1 MKLRLIALWFFPM
14 LFICT
19 SLCAQ
24 KHLVFNH
31 LRMENG
37 LSQNSVIAIEQDK
50 NQFIWMGTK
59 HGLNRY
65 DGYRFKIYNNSSDN
79 VNSISNN
86 VINTLLTD
94 SKGRLWVG
102 TEKGLNIYN
111 EKTDHF
117 YRINTRSSA
126 NSFSCDSVECLYEDP
141 QKNIWVGTDNGLN
154 LVVDVEKQIFKKFLF
169 DKPNYKSRL
178 NCVFSIFKDEKQ
190 NLWVGTYNGL
200 VRIYLVKGK
209 YHFEIFRH
217 NPSNKNSISSNAV
230 KSIVIDKQ
238 KRLWLGTYNGLNL
251 FDYEHKTFKRY
262 QTNATDPNSIV
273 NNDIR
278 KLTCDKAGNI
288 WIGTQEGL
296 SIFDPNTRKFSN
308 YRYDP
313 EQTDGLS
320 QNSIHSIFQDLNG
333 SVYVGTFY
341 KGVNIVY
348 PSATPFNVFR
358 NSKKQQGLSSNI
370 VSAMAE
376 DQNHN
381 LWIGTEGGGL
391 NYVNRSN
398 HTFTYYK
405 SEPNNNGLN
414 SNLIKTLC
422 LDKTGQLLVGTHR
435 GGLYVFNPSGRN
447 FKKIINVKDVK
458 NSPGGSEVIAIT
470 VDSDGTVWVGSNDG
484 LSTLKK
490 TNGHYASIT
499 VKSPLEQNL
508 RNKYI
513 QVIFEDKAKNLWIGT
528 MDGLYAYHPAN
539 KRITGYYESKS
550 KAGSLKSD
558 HINCIVQI
566 QNGNICVGTSFGG
579 LSIFDNKSRKFKNY
593 SEKDGLPN
601 GNVLGIIEDEE
612 NNLWISTDKGLS
624 KLVTK
629 TGKFINYTKSDG
641 LAGNDFNIRSFLKD
655 SSGQLFFGGYDGLT
669 AFYPKQ
675 IDINKNNVPITFTG
689 LKLFDKPVAV
699 NAPDGL
705 LNEDI
710 KSIKQITFKH
720 DQNNFSLDFALLN
733 YIKPEKNSYR
743 YILKGHSKDWVKT
756 DVPSVTYTDLPAG
769 NYTFMV
775 TGNNNDGN
783 PGNKPAS
790 LKITV
795 LPPFWATW
803 WAYLI
808 YLAFFSALLFLI
820 VRYLFVRAL
829 LKRTEDIQKMK
840 LNFFTY
846 VAHEIRTPLTL
857 ILGPLENLSKQ
868 YQTDTEL
875 NRQIIPIKN
884 NANRLMRLITELMD
898 FRKAETGHLT
908 LHVTEDNIVDFIN
921 EIFISF
927 SHLAQTNGVQYEF
940 VREQEN
946 INLFFD
952 KRQLE
957 KVLFNLL
964 SNAFKFCEKGGKI
977 SVSLLEMDNEVA
989 ISISDNGLG
998 IPAESLKNLFSDYFQ
1013 VDEQHSNQIGSGI
1026 GLALSKAIVEEHKGH
1041 IAVEST
1047 PAENGERG
1055 FTNFT
1060 VRLKK
1065 GKSHFKTAIF
1075 DGAKDY
1081 PTHPDIYTQ
1090 QPEKELTISKSEK
1103 ETDISTETILV
1114 VEDNSEIRL
1123 LITSLVGKHYQVAES
1138 ENGLMGW
1145 ETAVE
1150 TLPDLIIC
1158 DIMMPIM
1165 DGIELCR
1172 RLKEDE
1178 RTSHIPVIIL
1188 TARSSH
1194 IHQVSGLETG
1204 ADAYI
1209 TKPFSPELL
1218 LLNVRNLLMSRQVMR
1233 QKFLKHIHLQPKEL
1247 TINAIDEAFI
1257 LKLLKYIDEHITD
1270 EDFGV
1275 SELASMVGMSRP
1287 VLYKKIRNLTNLS
1300 VNDFVK
1306 SIRLKKAMELFK
1318 QNRFTIYE
1326 VAYQVGFNDPKY
1338 FSREFKK
1345 QFGKSPRAFMN
1356 GSEEENV

>member
-1 MKLRLIALWFFPM
+1 MMKLRLSAIWFFLM
-14 LFICT
+14 LLICT
-19 SLCAQ
+19 SLYAQ
-24 KHLVFNH
+24 KPIVFNH
-31 LRMENG
+31 LTLENG
-37 LSQNSVIAIEQDK
+37 VSQNSVMAITQDK
-50 NQFIWMGTK
+50 NQLIWMGTR

-65 DGYRFKIYNNSSDN
+65 DGYRFKIYTNSSDN
-79 VNSISNN
+79 HNSISDN
-86 VINTLLTD
+86 VITTLLSD

-102 TEKGLNIYN
+102 TENGLNIYN
-111 EKTDHF
+111 EKTDRF
-117 YRINTRSSA
+117 LRINKKSSA
-126 NSFSCDSVECLYEDP
+126 KSFSCDSVECVYEDP
-141 QKNIWVGTDNGLN
+141 QKNVWIGTYNGLN
-154 LVVDVEKQIFKKFLF
+154 LVIDAEKQIFKKFLF
-169 DKPNYKSRL
+169 DKPNYKSGL
-178 NCVFSIFKDEKQ
+178 NYVFSVFKDDQQ
-190 NLWVGTYNGL
+190 NLWAGTFNGL
-200 VRIYLVKGK
+200 VRIYQVKGK

-217 NPSNKNSISSNAV
+217 KTNDASSISSNAV

-251 FDYEHKTFKRY
+251 FDYKHKTFTRY
-262 QTNATDPNSIV
+262 QTSATDPNALV

-296 SIFDPNTRKFSN
+296 SILDPNTRKFSN

-313 EQTDGLS
+313 EQNNGLS
-320 QNSIHSIFQDLNG
+320 QNSIHSIFQDLSG
-333 SVYVGTFY
+333 SMYVGTFY
-341 KGVNIVY
+341 KGVNVIY
-348 PSATPFNVFR
+348 PSATPFTVYR

-376 DQNHN
+376 DQLHN

-391 NYVNRSN
+391 NYINRSN
-398 HTFTYYK
+398 HSFTYYK
-405 SEPNNNGLN
+405 SEPNNSNGLN

-422 LDKTGQLLVGTHR
+422 LNKNGQLLVGTHR
-435 GGLYVFNPSGRN
+435 GGLYLFNPSAHY
-447 FKKIINVKDVK
+447 FKKITNVRDVK
-458 NSPGGSEVIAIT
+458 NTPGGAEVIAIT
-470 VDSDGTVWVGSNDG
+470 EDSNGTVWVGSRDG
-484 LSTLKK
+484 LSTLTR
-490 TNGHYASIT
+490 TNGVYAGTT
-499 VKSPLEQNL
+499 VKSILEQSL

-528 MDGLYAYHPAN
+528 KAGLYAYNPLS
-539 KRITGYYESKS
+539 KRITPYYYKN
-550 KAGSLKSD
+550 KGNGLKSD
-558 HINCIVQI
+558 YINCIVQI
-566 QNGNICVGTSFGG
+566 QNGNICIGTAFGG
-579 LSIFDNKSRKFKNY
+579 LSIFDNKTRTFKNY

-601 GNVLGIIEDEE
+601 SNVFGVIEDEE
-612 NNLWISTDKGLS
+612 KNLWISTDKGLS
-624 KLVTK
+624 KLVTT

-655 SSGQLFFGGYDGLT
+655 SRGELFFGGYDGLT

-675 IDINKNNVPITFTG
+675 IDINKNRSPITFTG
-689 LKLFDKPVAV
+689 LKLFNQPVEV
-699 NAPDGL
+699 NGTDGIL
-705 LNEDI
+705 KEDI
-710 KSIKQITFKH
+710 KNTPHITFKH
-720 DQNNFSLDFALLN
+720 DQNNFSIDFALLN
-733 YIKPEKNSYR
+733 YIKPEKNSYS

-756 DVPSVTYTDLPAG
+756 DIPSVSYADLPSG

-783 PGNKPAS
+783 PSGKAAS
-790 LKITV
+790 INVTV

-808 YLAFFSALLFLI
+808 YLAFFSGLLFLI

-857 ILGPLENLSKQ
+857 ILGPLENLSNQ
-868 YQTDTEL
+868 HQTDTEL
-875 NRQIIPIKN
+875 NRQLIPIKN

-908 LHVTEDNIVDFIN
+908 LHVTEDNIIEFIN

-927 SHLAQTNGVQYEF
+927 SHLAQSSHIQYEF
-940 VREQEN
+940 VHAEEN
-946 INLFFD
+946 IDLFFD

-957 KVLFNLL
+957 KVIFNLL
-964 SNAFKFCEKGGKI
+964 SNAFKFCDEGGKI
-977 SVSLLEMDNEVA
+977 SVSVLEMDDEVS
-989 ISISDNGLG
+989 ISISDNGVG
-998 IPAESLKNLFSDYFQ
+998 IPADSLKGLFSDYFQ
-1013 VDEQHSNQIGSGI
+1013 VDEQQSQIGSGI
-1026 GLALSKAIVEEHKGH
+1026 GLALSKAIVEEHQGH

-1047 PAENGERG
+1047 PAENGSRG
-1055 FTNFT
+1055 FTKFT

-1065 GKSHFKTAIF
+1065 GKSHFKTALF
-1075 DGAKDY
+1075 DGIKEY
-1081 PTHPDIYTQ
+1081 PAHPDLYTQ
-1090 QPEKELTISKSEK
+1090 HDEKTITVINTEK
-1103 ETDISTETILV
+1103 DIDSSAETILV
-1114 VEDNSEIRL
+1114 VEDNSEIRQ
-1123 LITSLVGKHYQVAES
+1123 LISSLVIGQYQVTES

-1172 RLKEDE
+1172 RLKQDE

-1247 TINAIDEAFI
+1247 TINAIDEAFM
-1257 LKLLKYIDEHITD
+1257 LKLLKYIDEHIAD

-1275 SELASMVGMSRP
+1275 SELATMIGMSKP
-1287 VLYKKIRNLTNLS
+1287 VLYKKIRQLTNLS

-1318 QNRFTIYE
+1318 LNRFTIYE
-1326 VAYQVGFNDPKY
+1326 VSYQVGFNDPKY

-1356 GSEEENV
+1356 GEDEG

>member
-1 MKLRLIALWFFPM
+1 
-14 LFICT
+14 
-19 SLCAQ
+19 
-24 KHLVFNH
+24 
-31 LRMENG
+31 MENG
-37 LSQNSVIAIEQDK
+37 LSQNSVMAIAQDK
-50 NQFIWMGTK
+50 NQFIWMGTR

-65 DGYRFKIYNNSSDN
+65 DGYRFKVYTNSSDN
-79 VNSISNN
+79 PNSISEN
-86 VINTLLTD
+86 VVNTLLSD

-102 TEKGLNIYN
+102 TENGLNIYN

-117 YRINTRSSA
+117 YRINKRSSA

-154 LVVDVEKQIFKKFLF
+154 LLINAEKQIFKKFLF
-169 DKPNYKSRL
+169 EKPNYKSRL
-178 NCVFSIFKDEKQ
+178 NCIFSIFKDDKQ

-200 VRIYLVKGK
+200 VRIYQVKGK
-209 YHFEIFRH
+209 YYFEIFRH
-217 NPSNKNSISSNAV
+217 SPNNKNSISSNAV

-262 QTNATDPNSIV
+262 QTSATDQNSIV

-296 SIFDPNTRKFSN
+296 SILDPNTRKFSN

-313 EQTDGLS
+313 EQTSGLS

-333 SVYVGTFY
+333 SVYLGTYY
-341 KGVNIVY
+341 KGANVVY
-348 PSATPFNVFR
+348 PSATPFTVFR

-376 DQNHN
+376 DRYHN
-381 LWIGTEGGGL
+381 LWVGTEGGGL

-398 HTFTYYK
+398 NTFTYYK
-405 SEPNNNGLN
+405 SEPNNNNGLN

-435 GGLYVFNPSGRN
+435 GGLYLFNPLGHN
-447 FKKIINVKDVK
+447 FKKIVNVKDTK
-458 NSPGGSEVIAIT
+458 NTPGGDEVIAIT
-470 VDSDGTVWVGSNDG
+470 EGSDGTVWVGSRDG

-490 TNGHYASIT
+490 INDKYADAT
-499 VKSPLEQNL
+499 VKSPLEKYL

-528 MDGLYAYHPAN
+528 MAGLYAYNPSI
-539 KRITGYYESKS
+539 KRITAYYHKKNSTS
-550 KAGSLKSD
+550 SLNSG

-566 QNGNICVGTSFGG
+566 RNGNICVGTSFGG
-579 LSIFDNKSRKFKNY
+579 LSIFDNKSGKFKNY

-612 NNLWISTDKGLS
+612 SNLWISTDKGLS
-624 KLVTK
+624 KLVSK

-655 SSGQLFFGGYDGLT
+655 GRGELFFGGYDGLT
-669 AFYPKQ
+669 AFYPSQ
-675 IDINKNNVPITFTG
+675 IDINRNIAPITFTE
-689 LKLFDKPVAV
+689 LKLFDQTVAV

-705 LNEDI
+705 LKEDI
-710 KSIKQITFKH
+710 KSTKQITFKH
-720 DQNNFSLDFALLN
+720 SNNNFSIGFALLN
-733 YIKPEKNSYR
+733 YIKPEKNTYR

-756 DVPSVTYTDLPAG
+756 DVPSVTYSDLPAG

-783 PGNKPAS
+783 PGGKAAT

-808 YLAFFSALLFLI
+808 YMAFFSGLLFLI
-820 VRYLFVRAL
+820 IRYLFVRAL

-868 YQTDTEL
+868 YQTDNEL

-908 LHVTEDNIVDFIN
+908 LHVTEDNIVDFTN

-927 SHLAQTNGVQYEF
+927 SHLAQTNGIQYEF
-940 VREQEN
+940 VHEQEN
-946 INLFFD
+946 ISLFFD

-964 SNAFKFCEKGGKI
+964 SNAFKFCDKGGKI

-998 IPAESLKNLFSDYFQ
+998 IPAESLKKLFSDYFQ
-1013 VDEQHSNQIGSGI
+1013 VDEQQSHIGSGI
-1026 GLALSKAIVEEHKGH
+1026 GLALSKAIVEQHKGH

-1065 GKSHFKTAIF
+1065 GKSHFKTALF
-1075 DGAKDY
+1075 DGVKDY
-1081 PTHPDIYTQ
+1081 PNHPDIYTQ
-1090 QPEKELTISKSEK
+1090 QAEQGITILKPEKETA
-1103 ETDISTETILV
+1103 ISTETILV
-1114 VEDNSEIRL
+1114 VEDNSEIRS
-1123 LITSLVGKHYQVAES
+1123 LITSLVGNNYQIAES

-1172 RLKEDE
+1172 RLKQDE

-1218 LLNVRNLLMSRQVMR
+1218 LLNVRNLLISRQVMR

-1247 TINAIDEAFI
+1247 TINAIDEAFM
-1257 LKLLKYIDEHITD
+1257 LKLLKYIDEHIAD

-1287 VLYKKIRNLTNLS
+1287 ILYKKIRKLTNLS

-1345 QFGKSPRAFMN
+1345 QFGKSPREVMN
-1356 GSEEENV
+1356 GGLES

>member
-1 MKLRLIALWFFPM
+1 MMKLRFSAIGFFP
-14 LFICT
+14 LLLTCT
-19 SLCAQ
+19 SLYAQ
-24 KHLVFNH
+24 KPVVFNH
-31 LRMENG
+31 LTMENG
-37 LSQNSVIAIEQDK
+37 LSQNSVMAITQDK
-50 NQFIWMGTK
+50 NQFIWMGTR

-65 DGYRFKIYNNSSDN
+65 DGYRFKIYNSSPDN
-79 VNSISNN
+79 QNSISDH
-86 VINTLLTD
+86 VITTLLSD

-102 TEKGLNIYN
+102 TENGLNLYN

-117 YRINTRSSA
+117 IRINKKSSA
-126 NSFSCDSVECLYEDP
+126 HSFSCDSVECVYEDP
-141 QKNIWVGTDNGLN
+141 QKNVWIGTYNGLN
-154 LVVDVEKQIFKKFLF
+154 LVINAEKQVFRKFLF
-169 DKPNYKSRL
+169 DKPERKTGTNLILS
-178 NCVFSIFKDEKQ
+178 VFKDDQQ
-190 NLWVGTYNGL
+190 NLWAGTFNGL
-200 VRIYLVKGK
+200 VRIYQVKGK
-209 YHFEIFRH
+209 YRFEIFRH
-217 NPSNKNSISSNAV
+217 KANDPESISSNAI

-251 FDYEHKTFKRY
+251 FDYKHKTFTRY
-262 QTNATDPNSIV
+262 QTSATDPNSIV

-296 SIFDPNTRKFSN
+296 SILDPNTRKFSN

-313 EQTDGLS
+313 EQNSGLS

-333 SVYVGTFY
+333 LMYVGTFY
-341 KGVNIVY
+341 KGVNVVY
-348 PSATPFNVFR
+348 PSSNPFTVYR

-376 DQNHN
+376 DQYHN

-405 SEPNNNGLN
+405 SEPNNSNGLN

-435 GGLYVFNPSGRN
+435 GGLYVFNPSAHN
-447 FKKIINVKDVK
+447 FRKIINVKDAK
-458 NSPGGSEVIAIT
+458 NTPGGAEIIAIT
-470 VDSDGTVWVGSNDG
+470 EDSNGTVWVGSRDG

-490 TNGHYASIT
+490 TDGLYAGTT
-499 VKSPLEQNL
+499 VKSIVEKSL

-513 QVIFEDKAKNLWIGT
+513 EVIFEDRAKNLWIGT
-528 MDGLYAYHPAN
+528 RAGLYAYNPAS
-539 KRITGYYESKS
+539 KRITAYSQN
-550 KAGSLKSD
+550 KAKGLKSD
-558 HINCIVQI
+558 YINCIIQL
-566 QNGNICVGTSFGG
+566 QNGNICIGTALGG
-579 LSIFDNKSRKFKNY
+579 LSIFDNKSRKFRNY
-593 SEKDGLPN
+593 NEKDGLPN
-601 GNVLGIIEDEE
+601 SNVFGLIEDDE

-624 KLVTK
+624 KLVTG

-641 LAGNDFNIRSFLKD
+641 LAGNDFNLRSFLKD
-655 SSGQLFFGGYDGLT
+655 SHGQLFFGGYDGLT
-669 AFYPKQ
+669 AFYPGQ
-675 IDINKNNVPITFTG
+675 ININKNIAPITFTG
-689 LKLFDKPVAV
+689 LKLFNQPVVV
-699 NAPDGL
+699 NGTDGL
-705 LNEDI
+705 LKEDI
-710 KSIKQITFKH
+710 KNARQITFNH
-720 DQNNFSLDFALLN
+720 DQNNFTLDFALLN
-733 YIKPEKNSYR
+733 YIKPDKNSYS
-743 YILKGHSKDWVKT
+743 YILKGHSKNWTKT
-756 DVPSVTYTDLPAG
+756 NIPSVSYADLPSG
-769 NYTFMV
+769 NYTFTV

-783 PGNKPAS
+783 PGGRAAS
-790 LKITV
+790 IKITIR
-795 LPPFWATW
+795 PPFWATW

-808 YLAFFSALLFLI
+808 YLAFFSGLLFLI

-857 ILGPLENLSKQ
+857 ILGPLENLSNE
-868 YQTDTEL
+868 YQTDAEL
-875 NRQIIPIKN
+875 NRQLVPIKN

-908 LHVTEDNIVDFIN
+908 LHVTEDNIIGFIN

-927 SHLAQTNGVQYEF
+927 SHLAQTNGIQYEF
-940 VREQEN
+940 IHDKEN
-946 INLFFD
+946 ISLFFD

-964 SNAFKFCEKGGKI
+964 SNAFKFCGKGGKI
-977 SVSLLEMDNEVA
+977 SVSVTESDEEVT
-989 ISISDNGLG
+989 ISISDNGVG
-998 IPAESLKNLFSDYFQ
+998 IPAESLKGLFSDYFQ
-1013 VDEQHSNQIGSGI
+1013 VDEQQSQIGSGI
-1026 GLALSKAIVEEHKGH
+1026 GLALSKAIVEEHQGN

-1047 PAENGERG
+1047 PAENGSRG
-1055 FTNFT
+1055 FTRFT
-1060 VRLKK
+1060 VKLKK
-1065 GKSHFKTAIF
+1065 GRSHFKTALF
-1075 DGAKDY
+1075 DGIKDY
-1081 PTHPDIYTQ
+1081 PAHPDLYTQ
-1090 QPEKELTISKSEK
+1090 QAEEIITVINPEKEI
-1103 ETDISTETILV
+1103 DPAAETILV
-1114 VEDNSEIRL
+1114 VEDNSEIRS
-1123 LITSLVGKHYQVAES
+1123 LITALVGKNYQVAES
-1138 ENGLMGW
+1138 ENGLLGW
-1145 ETAVE
+1145 EMAVE

-1158 DIMMPIM
+1158 DIMMPVM

-1172 RLKEDE
+1172 RLKQDE

-1233 QKFLKHIHLQPKEL
+1233 QKFLKHIHLAPKDL
-1247 TINAIDEAFI
+1247 TINAIDEAFMQ
-1257 LKLLKYIDEHITD
+1257 KLLGYIDQHIAD

-1275 SELASMVGMSRP
+1275 SELASMIGMSKP
-1287 VLYKKIRNLTNLS
+1287 VLYKKIRQLTNLS

-1306 SIRLKKAMELFK
+1306 SIRLKKAMELVK
-1318 QNRFTIYE
+1318 LNRFTIYE

-1356 GSEEENV
+1356 GEDG

>member
-1 MKLRLIALWFFPM
+1 MKPRFSAIGFCLM
-14 LFICT
+14 LLICT
-19 SLCAQ
+19 SLYAQ
-24 KHLVFNH
+24 KPIVFNH
-31 LRMENG
+31 LTMENG
-37 LSQNSVIAIEQDK
+37 LSQNSVMAIAQDK
-50 NQFIWMGTK
+50 NQLIWMGTR

-65 DGYRFKIYNNSSDN
+65 DGYRFKIYNSSSDN
-79 VNSISNN
+79 QNSISDN
-86 VINTLLTD
+86 VITTLLSD

-102 TEKGLNIYN
+102 TENGLNLYN
-111 EKTDHF
+111 EKSDRF
-117 YRINTRSSA
+117 IRINKKSSSK
-126 NSFSCDSVECLYEDP
+126 SFSCDSVECVYEDP
-141 QKNIWVGTDNGLN
+141 QKNIWIGTYNGLN
-154 LVVDVEKQIFKKFLF
+154 LVLNAEKQVFKKFLF
-169 DKPNYKSRL
+169 DKPERKTGVNYILS
-178 NCVFSIFKDEKQ
+178 VIKDDQQ
-190 NLWVGTYNGL
+190 NIWAGTVNGL

-217 NPSNKNSISSNAV
+217 KAGDSNSISSNAV

-251 FDYEHKTFKRY
+251 FDYQHKTFTRY
-262 QTNATDPNSIV
+262 QTSATDANSIV

-278 KLTCDKAGNI
+278 KLTCDKRGNI

-296 SIFDPNTRKFSN
+296 SILDPNTRKFSN

-313 EQTDGLS
+313 EQSSGLS

-333 SVYVGTFY
+333 SMYVGTFY
-341 KGVNIVY
+341 KGVNVVY
-348 PSATPFNVFR
+348 PSATPFTVYR

-376 DQNHN
+376 DQYHN

-391 NYVNRSN
+391 NYVNRSKN
-398 HTFTYYK
+398 TFTYYR
-405 SEPNNNGLN
+405 SEPNNSNGLN

-435 GGLYVFNPSGRN
+435 GGLYVFNPSAQN
-447 FKKIINVKDVK
+447 FRKIINVKDLK
-458 NSPGGSEVIAIT
+458 NSPGGAEVIAIT
-470 VDSDGTVWVGSNDG
+470 EDSNGMVWVGSRDG
-484 LSTLKK
+484 LSTLSK
-490 TNGHYASIT
+490 TNGMYAGTTIKSILE
-499 VKSPLEQNL
+499 KSI

-513 QVIFEDKAKNLWIGT
+513 QVIFEDQAKNLWIGT
-528 MDGLYAYHPAN
+528 RAGLYVYNPSS
-539 KRITGYYESKS
+539 KRITAYYQN
-550 KAGSLKSD
+550 KANAKGLKSEY
-558 HINCIVQI
+558 INCIMQLK
-566 QNGNICVGTSFGG
+566 NGNIGIGTALGG

-593 SEKDGLPN
+593 NEKDGLPN
-601 GNVLGIIEDEE
+601 SNVFGIIEDEE
-612 NNLWISTDKGLS
+612 KNLWISTDKGLS
-624 KLVTK
+624 KLVTS

-641 LAGNDFNIRSFLKD
+641 LAGNNFNISSFLKD
-655 SSGQLFFGGYDGLT
+655 SHGEFFFGGYDGLT

-675 IDINKNNVPITFTG
+675 IDINKNVAPITFTG
-689 LKLFDKPVAV
+689 LKLFNQPVEV
-699 NAPDGL
+699 NSSNGILKEAIQNTP
-705 LNEDI
+705 
-710 KSIKQITFKH
+710 QITFKH
-720 DQNNFSLDFALLN
+720 DENNFSIDFALLN
-733 YIKPEKNSYR
+733 YIKPEKNSYS
-743 YILKGHSKDWVKT
+743 YILKGHSKAWAKT
-756 DVPSVTYTDLPAG
+756 DVPSVSYADLPSG
-769 NYTFMV
+769 NYTFVV
-775 TGNNNDGN
+775 TGNNNDGT
-783 PGNKPAS
+783 PSGKAAS

-808 YLAFFSALLFLI
+808 YLAFFSGLLFLI

-829 LKRTEDIQKMK
+829 LKRTEDMQKMK

-857 ILGPLENLSKQ
+857 ILGPLENLSNQ

-875 NRQIIPIKN
+875 NRQLIPIKN

-908 LHVTEDNIVDFIN
+908 LHVTEDNIIEFIN

-927 SHLAQTNGVQYEF
+927 SHLAQANGIQYEF
-940 VREQEN
+940 IHEQEN

-964 SNAFKFCEKGGKI
+964 SNAFKFCDNGGKI
-977 SVSLLEMDNEVA
+977 SVAVLESDEEVT
-989 ISISDNGLG
+989 IGISDNGLG
-998 IPAESLKNLFSDYFQ
+998 IPAESLKGLFSDYFQ
-1013 VDEQHSNQIGSGI
+1013 VDEQQSQIGSGI
-1026 GLALSKAIVEEHKGH
+1026 GLALSKAIVEEHQGS
-1041 IAVEST
+1041 ITVEST
-1047 PAENGERG
+1047 PAENGSRG
-1055 FTNFT
+1055 FTKFT
-1060 VRLKK
+1060 VKLKK
-1065 GKSHFKTAIF
+1065 GKSHFKTALF
-1075 DGAKDY
+1075 DGIKDY
-1081 PTHPDIYTQ
+1081 PAHPDLYTQ
-1090 QPEKELTISKSEK
+1090 QMEETIKVTNPEKEMKPAA
-1103 ETDISTETILV
+1103 ETILV
-1114 VEDNSEIRL
+1114 VEDNREIRL
-1123 LITSLVGKHYQVAES
+1123 LITSLVGSQYQVAES
-1138 ENGLMGW
+1138 ENGLLGW

-1158 DIMMPIM
+1158 DIMMPVM

-1172 RLKEDE
+1172 RLKQDE

-1233 QKFLKHIHLQPKEL
+1233 QKFLKHIHLPPKDL
-1247 TINAIDEAFI
+1247 TINAVDEAFMQ
-1257 LKLLKYIDEHITD
+1257 KLLGYIDQHLAD

-1275 SELASMVGMSRP
+1275 SELASMIGMSKP
-1287 VLYKKIRNLTNLS
+1287 VLYKKIRQLTNLS

-1345 QFGKSPRAFMN
+1345 QFGKGPREFMN
-1356 GSEEENV
+1356 GEE

>member
-1 MKLRLIALWFFPM
+1 MKLRLSAISLLLIF
-14 LFICT
+14 LICT
-19 SLCAQ
+19 SLRAQ
-24 KHLVFNH
+24 KQVTFNH
-31 LRMENG
+31 LTIDNG
-37 LSQNSVIAIEQDK
+37 LSQNSVMAIAQDK
-50 NQFIWMGTK
+50 SQFIWMGTR

-65 DGYRFKIYNNSSDN
+65 DGYRFKIYSNSSDN
-79 VNSISNN
+79 QNSISDN
-86 VINTLLTD
+86 VITSLLSD
-94 SKGRLWVG
+94 SRGRLWVG
-102 TEKGLNIYN
+102 TENGLNIYN
-111 EKTDHF
+111 AKTDRF
-117 YRINTRSSA
+117 LRINKRSSA
-126 NSFSCDSVECLYEDP
+126 NSFSCDSVECVYEDP
-141 QKNIWVGTDNGLN
+141 QKNIWIGTYNGLN
-154 LVVDVEKQIFKKFLF
+154 LVIDAEKQIFKKFLF
-169 DKPNYKSRL
+169 NKSNYKSGL
-178 NCVFSIFKDEKQ
+178 NYVFSVFKDDRQ
-190 NLWVGTYNGL
+190 NLWVGTFNGL
-200 VRIYLVKGK
+200 VRIYQVKGK

-217 NPSNKNSISSNAV
+217 NPNNKNSISANAI

-238 KRLWLGTYNGLNL
+238 KNLWLGTYNGLNL
-251 FDYEHKTFKRY
+251 FDYQHKTFKRY
-262 QTNATDPNSIV
+262 QTSTSDPNSII

-296 SIFDPNTRKFSN
+296 SILNPVTRNFTN

-313 EQTDGLS
+313 DQPNGLS
-320 QNSIHSIFQDLNG
+320 QNSIHSIFQDING
-333 SVYVGTFY
+333 SMYVGTFY
-341 KGVNIVY
+341 KGVNVVY
-348 PSATPFNVFR
+348 PSATPFTVLR
-358 NSKKQQGLSSNI
+358 NSKNQQGLSSNI

-376 DQNHN
+376 DEHHN

-391 NYVNRSN
+391 NYVNRNN
-398 HTFTYYK
+398 HSISYYK
-405 SEPNNNGLN
+405 SAPNDGNGLN

-422 LDKTGQLLVGTHR
+422 LDKTGKLLVGTHR
-435 GGLYVFNPSGRN
+435 GGLYLFNRATNN
-447 FKKIINVKDVK
+447 FKKIVNVKDVK
-458 NSPGGSEVIAIT
+458 NSPGGAEVIAIT
-470 VDSDGTVWVGSNDG
+470 EDSYGTVWVGSRDG

-490 TNGHYASIT
+490 TNGEYAAAT
-499 VKSPLEQNL
+499 VKSPIEKNL
-508 RNKYI
+508 KNKYI
-513 QVIFEDKAKNLWIGT
+513 QIIFEDKAKNLWIGT
-528 MDGLYAYHPAN
+528 MAGLYVYNPTSKIIKAYY
-539 KRITGYYESKS
+539 RS
-550 KAGSLKSD
+550 KANTKGLKSD
-558 HINCIVQI
+558 HINCIVQL
-566 QNGNICVGTSFGG
+566 QNGNIGVGTAFGG
-579 LSIFDNKSRKFKNY
+579 LSIFNGRTFKTY

-601 GNVLGIIEDEE
+601 SNIFGIIEDD
-612 NNLWISTDKGLS
+612 NKNLWISTDKGLS
-624 KLVTK
+624 KLVTQ

-655 SSGQLFFGGYDGLT
+655 SHGELFFGGYDGLT
-669 AFYPKQ
+669 TFYPAQ
-675 IDINKNNVPITFTG
+675 IDINQNVAPITFTG
-689 LKLFDKPVAV
+689 LKLFNQPVVV
-699 NAPDGL
+699 NGPDGL
-705 LNEDI
+705 LKEDI
-710 KSIKQITFKH
+710 KNTQQITFKY
-720 DQNNFSLDFALLN
+720 DNNNFSIDFALLN
-733 YIKPEKNSYR
+733 YIKPEKNSYS
-743 YILKGHSKDWVKT
+743 YLLKGHSKNWVKT
-756 DVPSVTYTDLPAG
+756 DIPSVSYADLPSG
-769 NYTFMV
+769 SYTLMV
-775 TGNNNDGN
+775 SGNNNDGN
-783 PGNKPAS
+783 PGGTPAV

-808 YLAFFSALLFLI
+808 YLAFFSGLLFLI

-857 ILGPLENLSKQ
+857 ILGPLENLSNQ
-868 YQTDTEL
+868 YQNDTEL

-908 LHVTEDNIVDFIN
+908 LHVTEDNIIDFIS
-921 EIFISF
+921 EIYLSF
-927 SHLAQTNGVQYEF
+927 SHLAQTNSIQYQF
-940 VREQEN
+940 VHEQEH

-964 SNAFKFCEKGGKI
+964 SNAFKFCSNGGQI
-977 SVSLLEMDNEVA
+977 VVTALEQADEVE

-1013 VDEQHSNQIGSGI
+1013 IDEQSSNQIGSGI

-1047 PAENGERG
+1047 PAENGSRG
-1055 FTNFT
+1055 FTKFT

-1065 GKSHFKTAIF
+1065 GKSHFKTALF
-1075 DGAKDY
+1075 DGVKDY
-1081 PTHPDIYTQ
+1081 PSHPNLYT
-1090 QPEKELTISKSEK
+1090 
-1103 ETDISTETILV
+1103 ETVENGVTDLKTAKPVDLAQETILI
-1114 VEDNSEIRL
+1114 VEDNSEIRQ
-1123 LITSLVGKHYQVAES
+1123 LISSLVGGSYQVTES
-1138 ENGLMGW
+1138 ENGLLGW

-1158 DIMMPIM
+1158 DIMMPVM

-1172 RLKEDE
+1172 RLKQDE

-1233 QKFLKHIHLQPKEL
+1233 QKFLQHIHLQPKEL
-1247 TINAIDEAFI
+1247 TINAIDEAFMS
-1257 LKLLKYIDEHITD
+1257 KLMGYIDEHIAD

-1275 SELASMVGMSRP
+1275 QELASMVGMSRP
-1287 VLYKKIRNLTNLS
+1287 VLYKKIRQLTNLS

-1345 QFGKSPRAFMN
+1345 QFGQGPRYFMN
-1356 GSEEENV
+1356 GEE

>member
-1 MKLRLIALWFFPM
+1 MNLRLNALWFLSM

-24 KHLVFNH
+24 KHLIFNH

-37 LSQNSVIAIEQDK
+37 LSQNSVMAIAQDK
-50 NQFIWMGTK
+50 NQFIWMGTR

-65 DGYRFKIYNNSSDN
+65 DGYRFKIYTNSSDN
-79 VNSISNN
+79 PNSISGN
-86 VINTLLTD
+86 VINTLLSD

-102 TEKGLNIYN
+102 TENGLNIYN
-111 EKTDHF
+111 EKNDHF
-117 YRINTRSSA
+117 YRINKRSSA
-126 NSFSCDSVECLYEDP
+126 NSFSCDSVECVYEDP
-141 QKNIWVGTDNGLN
+141 QKNIWIGTDNGLN
-154 LVVDVEKQIFKKFLF
+154 LLLDAEKQIFKKFLF
-169 DKPNYKSRL
+169 DKPNYKSGL

-200 VRIYLVKGK
+200 VRIYLFKGK

-217 NPSNKNSISSNAV
+217 NPNNKNSISSNAV

-262 QTNATDPNSIV
+262 QTSATDPNSIV

-278 KLTCDKAGNI
+278 TLTCDKAGNI

-296 SIFDPNTRKFSN
+296 SIFDPITQKFSN

-313 EQTDGLS
+313 EQTGGLS

-333 SVYVGTFY
+333 SVYLGTYY
-341 KGVNIVY
+341 KGVNVVY
-348 PSATPFNVFR
+348 PSATPFTVFS

-370 VSAMAE
+370 VSAMTE
-376 DQNHN
+376 DKYHN

-391 NYVNRSN
+391 NYINRRN
-398 HTFTYYK
+398 NTFTYYK
-405 SEPNNNGLN
+405 SEPNNSNGLN

-435 GGLYVFNPSGRN
+435 GGLYVFSPTTHHFR
-447 FKKIINVKDVK
+447 KIINVKDVK
-458 NSPGGSEVIAIT
+458 NTFSSAEVIAIT
-470 VDSDGTVWVGSNDG
+470 EDSNGMVWVGSRDG
-484 LSTLKK
+484 LSTLNK
-490 TNGHYASIT
+490 TNGLYASTT
-499 VKSPLEQNL
+499 VKSIVEKNL
-508 RNKYI
+508 KNKYI
-513 QVIFEDKAKNLWIGT
+513 EVIFEDRAKNLWIGT
-528 MDGLYAYHPAN
+528 RAGLYAYNPAS
-539 KRITGYYESKS
+539 KRITAYYQNKT
-550 KAGSLKSD
+550 KGLKSEY
-558 HINCIVQI
+558 INCIMQSK
-566 QNGNICVGTSFGG
+566 NGNICIGTAFGG

-593 SEKDGLPN
+593 NEKAGLPN
-601 GNVLGIIEDEE
+601 GNVLGIIEDDE
-612 NNLWISTDKGLS
+612 NSLWISTDKGLS
-624 KLVTK
+624 KLVSK
-629 TGKFINYTKSDG
+629 TEKFINYTKSDG

-655 SSGQLFFGGYDGLT
+655 SRGELFFGGYDGLT
-669 AFYPKQ
+669 AFYPSQ
-675 IDINKNNVPITFTG
+675 IAINNNVAPIIFTE
-689 LKLFDKPVAV
+689 LKLFDQPVTV

-705 LNEDI
+705 LKEDI

-720 DQNNFSLDFALLN
+720 NNNNFSLNFALLN

-756 DVPSVTYTDLPAG
+756 GIPSVTYSDLPAG

-783 PGNKPAS
+783 PGGKAAT

-808 YLAFFSALLFLI
+808 YLAFFSGLLFLV

-927 SHLAQTNGVQYEF
+927 SHLAQTNNIQYEF
-940 VREQEN
+940 VHEQEN
-946 INLFFD
+946 ISLFFD

-964 SNAFKFCEKGGKI
+964 SNAFKFCDKGGKI

-1013 VDEQHSNQIGSGI
+1013 VDEQHSTQIGSGI
-1026 GLALSKAIVEEHKGH
+1026 GLALSKAIVEEHNGH

-1065 GKSHFKTAIF
+1065 GKSHFKTALF
-1075 DGAKDY
+1075 DGVKDY
-1081 PTHPDIYTQ
+1081 PSHTGSYTQ
-1090 QPEKELTISKSEK
+1090 QAEQGIAILKSEI

-1114 VEDNSEIRL
+1114 VEDNSEIRK
-1123 LITSLVGKHYQVAES
+1123 LITSLVGRHYQIAES

-1158 DIMMPIM
+1158 DIMMPVM

-1247 TINAIDEAFI
+1247 TINAIDEAFM

-1345 QFGKSPRAFMN
+1345 QFGKSPRAVMN
-1356 GSEEENV
+1356 GSEEEDV

>member
-1 MKLRLIALWFFPM
+1 MMKLRFSAIGFCLL
-14 LFICT
+14 LLICT
-19 SLCAQ
+19 SLYAQ
-24 KHLVFNH
+24 KPIVFNH
-31 LRMENG
+31 LTMENG
-37 LSQNSVIAIEQDK
+37 LSQNSVMAIAQDK
-50 NQFIWMGTK
+50 NQLIWMGTK

-65 DGYRFKIYNNSSDN
+65 DGYRFKIYSNKSDNHNSISDN
-79 VNSISNN
+79 VIT
-86 VINTLLTD
+86 TLLSD

-102 TEKGLNIYN
+102 TENGLNIYN
-111 EKTDHF
+111 EKTDRF
-117 YRINTRSSA
+117 FRINKKKPA
-126 NSFSCDSVECLYEDP
+126 KSFSCDSVECVYEDP
-141 QKNIWVGTDNGLN
+141 QKNIWIGTENGLN
-154 LVVDVEKQIFKKFLF
+154 LVIDAEKQIFKKFLF
-169 DKPNYKSRL
+169 DQPNYKSGL
-178 NCVFSIFKDEKQ
+178 NHVFSVFKDDKQ
-190 NLWVGTYNGL
+190 NLWAGTFNGL
-200 VRIYLVKGK
+200 VRIYQIKGK

-217 NPSNKNSISSNAV
+217 RTNDPGSISSNAV

-251 FDYEHKTFKRY
+251 FDYEHKTFTRY
-262 QTNATDPNSIV
+262 QTSATDPNSIV

-278 KLTCDKAGNI
+278 KLTCDKTGNI

-296 SIFDPNTRKFSN
+296 SILDPNTRKFSN

-313 EQTDGLS
+313 EQSIGLS

-333 SVYVGTFY
+333 SMYVGTFY
-341 KGVNIVY
+341 KGVNVVY
-348 PSATPFNVFR
+348 PSATPFTVYR

-376 DQNHN
+376 DQSHN

-405 SEPNNNGLN
+405 SEPNNSNGLN

-435 GGLYVFNPSGRN
+435 GGLYVFNPATQN
-447 FKKIINVKDVK
+447 FRKITNVRNVK
-458 NSPGGSEVIAIT
+458 NTPGDAEVIAIT
-470 VDSDGTVWVGSNDG
+470 EDSNGTVWVGSKDG
-484 LSTLKK
+484 LSILTK
-490 TNGHYASIT
+490 TNGVYAATTTKSILE
-499 VKSPLEQNL
+499 KSL

-513 QVIFEDKAKNLWIGT
+513 QVIFEDNAKNIWIGT
-528 MDGLYAYHPAN
+528 KAGLYVYNPAS
-539 KRITGYYESKS
+539 KRITPFYQN
-550 KAGSLKSD
+550 KANAAGVTSG
-558 HINCIVQI
+558 HINCIVQL
-566 QNGNICVGTSFGG
+566 QNGNICVGTAFGG
-579 LSIFDNKSRKFKNY
+579 LTIFDNKTRAFKNY

-601 GNVLGIIEDEE
+601 SNVFGVIEDEE
-612 NNLWISTDKGLS
+612 QNLWISTDKGLS
-624 KLVTK
+624 KLLTAK
-629 TGKFINYTKSDG
+629 GKFINYTKSDG
-641 LAGNDFNIRSFLKD
+641 LSGNDFNIRSFLKD
-655 SSGQLFFGGYDGLT
+655 SRGELFFGGYDGLT

-675 IDINKNNVPITFTG
+675 IDINKNIAPIAFTG
-689 LKLFDKPVAV
+689 LKLFNQPVMV
-699 NAPDGL
+699 NGTDGIL
-705 LNEDI
+705 KEDI
-710 KSIKQITFKH
+710 KNTRQISFEH
-720 DQNNFSLDFALLN
+720 DENNFTLDFALLN
-733 YIKPEKNSYR
+733 YIKPEKNSYS
-743 YILKGHSKDWVKT
+743 YILKGHSKNWTKT
-756 DVPSVTYTDLPAG
+756 DIPSVSYADLPSG
-769 NYTFMV
+769 NYIFMV

-783 PGNKPAS
+783 PSGKAAS
-790 LKITV
+790 IKITI

-808 YLAFFSALLFLI
+808 YLAFFSGLLFLI

-857 ILGPLENLSKQ
+857 ILGPLEKLSNQ

-875 NRQIIPIKN
+875 NRQLVPIKN

-908 LHVTEDNIVDFIN
+908 LHVTEDNIIEFIN

-927 SHLAQTNGVQYEF
+927 AHLAQSSHIQYEF
-940 VREQEN
+940 VHPEEN
-946 INLFFD
+946 IKLFFD

-957 KVLFNLL
+957 KVIFNLL
-964 SNAFKFCEKGGKI
+964 SNAFKFCDEGGEI
-977 SVSLLEMDNEVA
+977 SVSVLEIDDEII
-989 ISISDNGLG
+989 ISIADNGVG
-998 IPAESLKNLFSDYFQ
+998 IPVDSLKGLFSDYFQ
-1013 VDEQHSNQIGSGI
+1013 VDEQQSQIGSGI
-1026 GLALSKAIVEEHKGH
+1026 GLALSKAIVEEHQGH

-1047 PAENGERG
+1047 PAENGSRG
-1055 FTNFT
+1055 FTKFT

-1065 GKSHFKTAIF
+1065 GKSHFKTALF
-1075 DGAKDY
+1075 DGVKDY
-1081 PTHPDIYTQ
+1081 PAQSNLYTQ
-1090 QPEKELTISKSEK
+1090 QDEKAITVVNREKEIDSSA
-1103 ETDISTETILV
+1103 ETILV
-1114 VEDNSEIRL
+1114 VEDNSEIRS
-1123 LITSLVGKHYQVAES
+1123 LIISLVSSQYQVSES
-1138 ENGLMGW
+1138 ENGLLGW

-1158 DIMMPIM
+1158 DIMMPVM

-1172 RLKEDE
+1172 RLKQDE

-1218 LLNVRNLLMSRQVMR
+1218 LLNVRNLLMSRQIMR
-1233 QKFLKHIHLQPKEL
+1233 QKFLQHIHLQPKDL
-1247 TINAIDEAFI
+1247 TFNAIDEVFMQ
-1257 LKLLKYIDEHITD
+1257 KLLSYIDQHIAD

-1275 SELASMVGMSRP
+1275 SELASMIGMSKP
-1287 VLYKKIRNLTNLS
+1287 VLYKKIRQLTNLS

-1356 GSEEENV
+1356 GGD

>member
-1 MKLRLIALWFFPM
+1 MMKPRFSAIGFCLLL
-14 LFICT
+14 LICT
-19 SLCAQ
+19 SLYAQ
-24 KHLVFNH
+24 KPIVFNH
-31 LRMENG
+31 LTMENG
-37 LSQNSVIAIEQDK
+37 LSQNSVMAIAQDK
-50 NQFIWMGTK
+50 NQLIWMGTR

-65 DGYRFKIYNNSSDN
+65 DGYRFKIYNSSSDN
-79 VNSISNN
+79 QNSISDN
-86 VINTLLTD
+86 VITTLLSD

-102 TEKGLNIYN
+102 TENGLNLYN
-111 EKTDHF
+111 EKSDRF
-117 YRINTRSSA
+117 IRINKKSSSK
-126 NSFSCDSVECLYEDP
+126 SFSCDSVECVYEDP
-141 QKNIWVGTDNGLN
+141 QQNIWIGTYNGLN
-154 LVVDVEKQIFKKFLF
+154 LVVNAEKQVFKKFLF
-169 DKPNYKSRL
+169 DKPDHKTGINL
-178 NCVFSIFKDEKQ
+178 IFSVFKDDRQ
-190 NLWVGTYNGL
+190 NLWVGTFNGL
-200 VRIYLVKGK
+200 VRIYQVKGK

-217 NPSNKNSISSNAV
+217 RANDAKSISSNAV
-230 KSIVIDKQ
+230 KSIIIDKQ
-238 KRLWLGTYNGLNL
+238 KRLWLGTYSGLNL
-251 FDYEHKTFKRY
+251 FDYQHKTFTRY
-262 QTNATDPNSIV
+262 QTSATDANSIV

-278 KLTCDKAGNI
+278 KLTCDKTGNI

-313 EQTDGLS
+313 EQGSGLS

-333 SVYVGTFY
+333 SMYVGTFY
-341 KGVNIVY
+341 KGVNVVY
-348 PSATPFNVFR
+348 PSATPFTVYR

-376 DQNHN
+376 DQYHN

-391 NYVNRSN
+391 NYVNRSKN
-398 HTFTYYK
+398 TFTYYR
-405 SEPNNNGLN
+405 SEPNNSNGLN

-435 GGLYVFNPSGRN
+435 GGLYVFNPSAQN
-447 FKKIINVKDVK
+447 FRKIINVKDVK
-458 NSPGGSEVIAIT
+458 NSPGGAEVIAIT
-470 VDSDGTVWVGSNDG
+470 EDSNGMVWVGSRDG
-484 LSTLKK
+484 LSTLSK
-490 TNGHYASIT
+490 TNGVYAGTT
-499 VKSPLEQNL
+499 VKSILEKSI

-513 QVIFEDKAKNLWIGT
+513 QVIFEDQAKNLWIGT
-528 MDGLYAYHPAN
+528 RAGLYAYNPTL
-539 KRITGYYESKS
+539 KRITAYYQN
-550 KAGSLKSD
+550 KANTKGLKSD
-558 HINCIVQI
+558 YINCIMQLK
-566 QNGNICVGTSFGG
+566 NGNIGIGTALGG
-579 LSIFDNKSRKFKNY
+579 LSIFDYKSRKFKNY
-593 SEKDGLPN
+593 NEKDGLPN
-601 GNVLGIIEDEE
+601 SNVFGIIEDEE
-612 NNLWISTDKGLS
+612 KNLWISTDKGLS
-624 KLVTK
+624 KLVTS

-641 LAGNDFNIRSFLKD
+641 LAGNNFNINSFLKD
-655 SSGQLFFGGYDGLT
+655 SHSKFFFGGYDGLT

-675 IDINKNNVPITFTG
+675 IDINKNVAPITFTG
-689 LKLFDKPVAV
+689 LKLFNQPVEV
-699 NAPDGL
+699 NGGDGIL
-705 LNEDI
+705 KKAIQNTP
-710 KSIKQITFKH
+710 QITFKH
-720 DQNNFSLDFALLN
+720 DENNFSIDFALLN
-733 YIKPEKNSYR
+733 YIKPEKNSYS
-743 YILKGHSKDWVKT
+743 YMLKGHSKAWTKT
-756 DVPSVTYTDLPAG
+756 DVPSVSYADLPSG

-783 PGNKPAS
+783 PGGKAAS
-790 LKITV
+790 LNIII

-803 WAYLI
+803 WAYFI
-808 YLAFFSALLFLI
+808 YLAFFSGLLFLI

-829 LKRTEDIQKMK
+829 LKRTEDMQKMK

-857 ILGPLENLSKQ
+857 ILGPLENLSNQ

-875 NRQIIPIKN
+875 NRQLIPIKN

-908 LHVTEDNIVDFIN
+908 LHVTEDNIIEFIN

-927 SHLAQTNGVQYEF
+927 SHLAQANGIQYEF
-940 VREQEN
+940 IHGQEN

-964 SNAFKFCEKGGKI
+964 SNAFKFCDKGGKI
-977 SVSLLEMDNEVA
+977 SVSVLELDDDVT

-998 IPAESLKNLFSDYFQ
+998 IPAESLRGLFSDYFQ
-1013 VDEQHSNQIGSGI
+1013 VDEQQSHIGSGI
-1026 GLALSKAIVEEHKGH
+1026 GLALSKAIVEEHQGS

-1047 PAENGERG
+1047 PAKNGSRG
-1055 FTNFT
+1055 FTKFT
-1060 VRLKK
+1060 VKLKK
-1065 GKSHFKTAIF
+1065 GKSHLKTALF
-1075 DGAKDY
+1075 DGVKDY
-1081 PTHPDIYTQ
+1081 PAHPDLYTQ
-1090 QPEKELTISKSEK
+1090 QAEETITVINPEKEM
-1103 ETDISTETILV
+1103 DPAAETILV
-1114 VEDNSEIRL
+1114 VEDNSEIRS
-1123 LITSLVGKHYQVAES
+1123 LITSLVGNNYQIAES
-1138 ENGLMGW
+1138 ENGLLGW

-1150 TLPDLIIC
+1150 MLPDLIIC
-1158 DIMMPIM
+1158 DIMMPVM

-1172 RLKEDE
+1172 RLKQDE

-1247 TINAIDEAFI
+1247 TINAVDEAFMQ
-1257 LKLLKYIDEHITD
+1257 KLLGYIDQHIAD

-1275 SELASMVGMSRP
+1275 SELASMIGMSKP
-1287 VLYKKIRNLTNLS
+1287 VLYKKIRQLTNLS

-1345 QFGKSPRAFMN
+1345 QFGKNPRAFMN
-1356 GSEEENV
+1356 GEE

>member
-1 MKLRLIALWFFPM
+1 
-14 LFICT
+14 
-19 SLCAQ
+19 
-24 KHLVFNH
+24 
-31 LRMENG
+31 MENG
-37 LSQNSVIAIEQDK
+37 LSQNSVMAIAQDK
-50 NQFIWMGTK
+50 NQFIWMGTR

-65 DGYRFKIYNNSSDN
+65 DGYRFKIYNSSSDN
-79 VNSISNN
+79 QNSISDN
-86 VINTLLTD
+86 IITTLLSD

-102 TEKGLNIYN
+102 TENGLNLYD
-111 EKTDHF
+111 EKNDLF
-117 YRINTRSSA
+117 IRINKKSSA
-126 NSFSCDSVECLYEDP
+126 KSFSRDSVECVYEDL
-141 QKNIWVGTDNGLN
+141 QKNIWIGTNNGLN
-154 LVVDVEKQIFKKFLF
+154 LLIDAEKQIFKKFLF
-169 DKPNYKSRL
+169 DKPSYKSGL
-178 NCVFSIFKDEKQ
+178 NYVFSVFKDDKQ
-190 NLWVGTYNGL
+190 NLWAGTFNGL
-200 VRIYLVKGK
+200 VRIYQVKGK

-217 NPSNKNSISSNAV
+217 KANDANSISSNAV

-251 FDYEHKTFKRY
+251 FDYEHKTFTRY
-262 QTNATDPNSIV
+262 QASATNPNSIV

-278 KLTCDKAGNI
+278 KLTCDKTGNI

-296 SIFDPNTRKFSN
+296 SILDPVKRKFSN

-313 EQTDGLS
+313 EQSSGLS

-333 SVYVGTFY
+333 SMYVGTFY
-341 KGVNIVY
+341 KGVNAVY
-348 PSATPFNVFR
+348 PSATPFTVYR

-376 DQNHN
+376 DEYHN
-381 LWIGTEGGGL
+381 LWVGTEGGGL
-391 NYVNRSN
+391 NYVNRN
-398 HTFTYYK
+398 NNTITYYK
-405 SEPNNNGLN
+405 SGPNNSNGLN

-435 GGLYVFNPSGRN
+435 GGLYLFDPSGHN
-447 FKKIINVKDVK
+447 FKKITNVKDAK
-458 NSPGGSEVIAIT
+458 NTPGDAEVIAIT
-470 VDSDGTVWVGSNDG
+470 EDSGGTVWVGSRDG

-490 TNGHYASIT
+490 INGKYADAT
-499 VKSPLEQNL
+499 VKSPLEKNL
-508 RNKYI
+508 RNQYI

-528 MDGLYAYHPAN
+528 KDGLYVYTPATN
-539 KRITGYYESKS
+539 RITPYYKN
-550 KAGSLKSD
+550 KANPGSLKSD
-558 HINCIVQI
+558 HIINCIVQL
-566 QNGNICVGTSFGG
+566 QNGNICIGTAFGG
-579 LSIFDNKSRKFKNY
+579 LSIFNGKTRTFKNY

-612 NNLWISTDKGLS
+612 KNLWISTDKGLS
-624 KLVTK
+624 KLVIK
-629 TGKFINYTKSDG
+629 MGKFINYTKSDG

-655 SSGQLFFGGYDGLT
+655 SRGELFFGGYDGLT

-675 IDINKNNVPITFTG
+675 IDINKNIAPITFTG
-689 LKLFDKPVAV
+689 LKLFNQPVEV
-699 NAPDGL
+699 NGADGIL
-705 LNEDI
+705 KEDI
-710 KSIKQITFKH
+710 QNTHQITFKH
-720 DQNNFSLDFALLN
+720 DENNFSLDFALLN
-733 YIKPEKNSYR
+733 YIKPEKNSYS
-743 YILKGHSKDWVKT
+743 YILKGHSKDWIKT
-756 DVPSVTYTDLPAG
+756 NVPSVTYADLPSG

-775 TGNNNDGN
+775 IGNNNDGN
-783 PGNKPAS
+783 PGGKAAV

-808 YLAFFSALLFLI
+808 YLTFFSGLLFLI

-857 ILGPLENLSKQ
+857 ILGPLENLSNQ

-908 LHVTEDNIVDFIN
+908 LHVTEDNIIEFIN

-927 SHLAQTNGVQYEF
+927 SHLAQTSGIQYEF
-940 VREQEN
+940 IHEQEN
-946 INLFFD
+946 ISLFFD

-964 SNAFKFCEKGGKI
+964 SNAFKFCDKGGKI
-977 SVSLLEMDNEVA
+977 SVSVLELENEVE
-989 ISISDNGLG
+989 INISDNGLG

-1013 VDEQHSNQIGSGI
+1013 VDEQHSSQIGSGI
-1026 GLALSKAIVEEHKGH
+1026 GLALSKAIVEEHQGR

-1047 PAENGERG
+1047 PAENGSRG
-1055 FTNFT
+1055 FTKFT

-1065 GKSHFKTAIF
+1065 GKSHFKTALF
-1075 DGAKDY
+1075 DGVKVY
-1081 PTHPDIYTQ
+1081 PVHPDLYTQ
-1090 QPEKELTISKSEK
+1090 QVEKEITVLKPEKEN
-1103 ETDISTETILV
+1103 DISAETILV
-1114 VEDNSEIRL
+1114 VEDNNEIRS
-1123 LITSLVGKHYQVAES
+1123 LISSLVNGHYQVAES

-1158 DIMMPIM
+1158 DIMMPVM

-1172 RLKEDE
+1172 RLKQDE

-1247 TINAIDEAFI
+1247 TINAIDEAFM
-1257 LKLLKYIDEHITD
+1257 LKLLKYIDEHIAD

-1275 SELASMVGMSRP
+1275 SELATMIGMSRP
-1287 VLYKKIRNLTNLS
+1287 VLYKKIRQLTNLS

-1345 QFGKSPRAFMN
+1345 QFGKSPRAFMK
-1356 GSEEENV
+1356 

>member
-1 MKLRLIALWFFPM
+1 MMKLRLNAIWFFLM
-14 LFICT
+14 LLICT
-19 SLCAQ
+19 SLRAQ
-24 KHLVFNH
+24 RPVVFNH
-31 LRMENG
+31 LTMENG
-37 LSQNSVIAIEQDK
+37 LSQNSVMAITQDK
-50 NQFIWMGTK
+50 NQLIWLGTH

-65 DGYRFKIYNNSSDN
+65 DGYRFKIYTSSSDN
-79 VNSISNN
+79 HNSISDN
-86 VINTLLTD
+86 VITSLLSD
-94 SKGRLWVG
+94 SKGHLWVG
-102 TEKGLNIYN
+102 TENGLNIYN
-111 EKTDHF
+111 EKSDRF
-117 YRINTRSSA
+117 IRINKKNA
-126 NSFSCDSVECLYEDP
+126 AKSFSRDSVECVYEDP
-141 QKNIWVGTDNGLN
+141 QKNIWIGSNNGLD
-154 LVVDVEKQIFKKFLF
+154 LLIDAEKQIFKKFLF
-169 DKPNYKSRL
+169 DKTNYKSGL
-178 NCVFSIFKDEKQ
+178 NYVFSVFKDDQQ
-190 NLWVGTYNGL
+190 NLWAGTLNGL
-200 VRIYLVKGK
+200 VRIYQINGK
-209 YHFEIFRH
+209 YHSEIFRH
-217 NPSNKNSISSNAV
+217 KVNDANSISSNAV

-251 FDYEHKTFKRY
+251 FDYKHKTFTRY
-262 QTNATDPNSIV
+262 QTSSTDPNALV

-296 SIFDPNTRKFSN
+296 SILDPNTRKFSN

-313 EQTDGLS
+313 EQSNGLS

-333 SVYVGTFY
+333 SMLVGTYY
-341 KGVNIVY
+341 KGVNVVY
-348 PSATPFNVFR
+348 PSATPFTVYR
-358 NSKKQQGLSSNI
+358 NSKQQQSLSSNI

-376 DQNHN
+376 DQYHN

-391 NYVNRSN
+391 NYVNRSHN
-398 HTFTYYK
+398 TFTYYK
-405 SEPNNNGLN
+405 SEPNNSNGLN

-435 GGLYVFNPSGRN
+435 GGLYVFNPSAQKFR
-447 FKKIINVKDVK
+447 KVINVRDVK
-458 NSPGGSEVIAIT
+458 NTPGDAEVIAIT
-470 VDSDGTVWVGSNDG
+470 EDSNGTVWVGSRDG
-484 LSTLKK
+484 LSTLSKA
-490 TNGHYASIT
+490 NGHYASST
-499 VKSPLEQNL
+499 VKSIVEKSLK
-508 RNKYI
+508 NKYI

-528 MDGLYAYHPAN
+528 MEGLYAFNPISKKIKA
-539 KRITGYYESKS
+539 YYQNRGD
-550 KAGSLKSD
+550 AGSLKSG

-566 QNGNICVGTSFGG
+566 QNGNICIGTAFGG
-579 LSIFDNKSRKFKNY
+579 LSIFDYKTRRFINY

-601 GNVLGIIEDEE
+601 SNVFGIIEDEE
-612 NNLWISTDKGLS
+612 KNLWVSTDKGLS
-624 KLVTK
+624 KLITQ

-655 SSGQLFFGGYDGLT
+655 SHGELFFGGYDGLT

-675 IDINKNNVPITFTG
+675 IDINKNTAPITFTG
-689 LKLFDKPVAV
+689 LKLFNQPVEV
-699 NAPDGL
+699 NGADGIL
-705 LNEDI
+705 KEDI
-710 KSIKQITFKH
+710 QNTQQITFKH
-720 DQNNFSLDFALLN
+720 DENNFSIDFALLN
-733 YIKPEKNSYR
+733 YIKPEKNSYS
-743 YILKGHSKDWVKT
+743 YILKGHSKVWTKT
-756 DVPSVTYTDLPAG
+756 NIPTVNYADLPSG

-783 PGNKPAS
+783 PTGKAAS
-790 LKITV
+790 LKITI

-808 YLAFFSALLFLI
+808 YLAFFSGLLFLI
-820 VRYLFVRAL
+820 VRYLFIRAL

-857 ILGPLENLSKQ
+857 ILGPLENLSSQ
-868 YQTDTEL
+868 HQSDPEL
-875 NRQIIPIKN
+875 NRQLVPIKN

-908 LHVTEDNIVDFIN
+908 LHVTEDNIIGFIN

-927 SHLAQTNGVQYEF
+927 SHLAQANDIDYKF
-940 VREQEN
+940 IHEQER
-946 INLFFD
+946 INLYFD

-964 SNAFKFCEKGGKI
+964 SNAFKFCDKGGQI
-977 SVSLLEMDNEVA
+977 SVSVRESEDEVV

-1013 VDEQHSNQIGSGI
+1013 VDEQQSHIGSGI
-1026 GLALSKAIVEEHKGH
+1026 GLALSKAIIEEHQGH

-1047 PAENGERG
+1047 PAENGLRG
-1055 FTNFT
+1055 FTQFI
-1060 VRLKK
+1060 VKLKK
-1065 GKSHFKTAIF
+1065 GRTHFKTALF
-1075 DGAKDY
+1075 DGVKDY
-1081 PTHPDIYTQ
+1081 PAHPNLYTEQ
-1090 QPEKELTISKSEK
+1090 AEQGLNIVKPDREAAISA
-1103 ETDISTETILV
+1103 ETILV
-1114 VEDNSEIRL
+1114 VEDNSEIRS
-1123 LITSLVGKHYQVAES
+1123 LITSLVGSHYQIAER
-1138 ENGLMGW
+1138 ENGLTGW
-1145 ETAVE
+1145 ETAIE

-1158 DIMMPIM
+1158 DIMMPVM
-1165 DGIELCR
+1165 DGIELCS
-1172 RLKEDE
+1172 RLKQDE

-1218 LLNVRNLLMSRQVMR
+1218 LLNVRNLLMSRKIMR

-1247 TINAIDEAFI
+1247 TVNAIDEAFM
-1257 LKLLKYIDEHITD
+1257 LKLLKYIDTHIAN

-1275 SELASMVGMSRP
+1275 SELASMVGMSKP
-1287 VLYKKIRNLTNLS
+1287 VLYKKIRQLTNLS

-1318 QNRFTIYE
+1318 QKRFTIYE

-1345 QFGKSPRAFMN
+1345 QFGKSPREIMN
-1356 GSEEENV
+1356 GGFES

>member
-1 MKLRLIALWFFPM
+1 MKLRFSAIGFCLM
-14 LFICT
+14 LLICT
-19 SLCAQ
+19 SLYAQ
-24 KHLVFNH
+24 KPIVFNH
-31 LRMENG
+31 LTMENG
-37 LSQNSVIAIEQDK
+37 LSQNSVMAIAQDK
-50 NQFIWMGTK
+50 NQLIWMGTR

-65 DGYRFKIYNNSSDN
+65 DGYRFKIYSNSSDN
-79 VNSISNN
+79 HSSISDN
-86 VINTLLTD
+86 VITTLLSD

-102 TEKGLNIYN
+102 TENGLNIYN
-111 EKTDHF
+111 EKTDRF
-117 YRINTRSSA
+117 LRINKKSSA
-126 NSFSCDSVECLYEDP
+126 KSFSCDSVECVYEDP
-141 QKNIWVGTDNGLN
+141 QHHIWIGTYNGLN
-154 LVVDVEKQIFKKFLF
+154 LVIDAEKQIFKKFLF
-169 DKPNYKSRL
+169 DKPNYKSGL
-178 NCVFSIFKDEKQ
+178 NYVFSIFKDDKQ
-190 NLWVGTYNGL
+190 NLWAGTFNGL
-200 VRIYLVKGK
+200 VRIYKEKDK

-217 NPSNKNSISSNAV
+217 KASDPNSISSNAV

-251 FDYEHKTFKRY
+251 FDYEHKTFTRY
-262 QTNATDPNSIV
+262 QSSATDANALV

-278 KLTCDKAGNI
+278 KLTCDKTGNI

-296 SIFDPNTRKFSN
+296 SILDPNTRKFSN

-313 EQTDGLS
+313 EQNNGLS

-333 SVYVGTFY
+333 SMYVGSFY
-341 KGVNIVY
+341 KGVNVVY
-348 PSATPFNVFR
+348 PTATPFSVYR

-376 DQNHN
+376 DHAHN

-422 LDKTGQLLVGTHR
+422 LDKSGQLLVGTHR
-435 GGLYVFNPSGRN
+435 GGLYIFNPAARN
-447 FKKIINVKDVK
+447 FRKITNVKDVK
-458 NSPGGSEVIAIT
+458 NTPGGAEVIAIT
-470 VDSDGTVWVGSNDG
+470 EDSNGTVWVGSRDG
-484 LSTLKK
+484 LSTLNK
-490 TNGHYASIT
+490 TNGVYAAKTTKSILE
-499 VKSPLEQNL
+499 KSL

-513 QVIFEDKAKNLWIGT
+513 QVIFEDKAKNIWIGT
-528 MDGLYAYHPAN
+528 MAGLYVYNPSS
-539 KRITGYYESKS
+539 KRITSYYRN
-550 KAGSLKSD
+550 KANAAGLTSD
-558 HINCIVQI
+558 HINCIVQL
-566 QNGNICVGTSFGG
+566 QNGNISIGTAFGG
-579 LSIFDNKSRKFKNY
+579 LSIFDNKTRTFKNY

-601 GNVLGIIEDEE
+601 SNVFGVIEDEE
-612 NNLWISTDKGLS
+612 RNLWISTDKGLS

-655 SSGQLFFGGYDGLT
+655 SHGELFFGGYDGLT

-675 IDINKNNVPITFTG
+675 IDINKNIAPIIFTG
-689 LKLFDKPVAV
+689 LKLFNQPVMV
-699 NAPDGL
+699 NGTDGIL
-705 LNEDI
+705 KEDI
-710 KSIKQITFKH
+710 KHAPQITFKH
-720 DQNNFSLDFALLN
+720 DENNFSLDFALLN
-733 YIKPEKNSYR
+733 YIKPEKNNYS
-743 YILKGHSKDWVKT
+743 YILKGHSKDWTKT
-756 DVPSVTYTDLPAG
+756 DIPSVSYADLPSG

-775 TGNNNDGN
+775 TGSNNDGN
-783 PGNKPAS
+783 PSGKAAS
-790 LKITV
+790 IKITI

-808 YLAFFSALLFLI
+808 YLAFFSGLLFLI

-875 NRQIIPIKN
+875 NRQLVPVKN

-898 FRKAETGHLT
+898 FRKAETGHLK
-908 LHVTEDNIVDFIN
+908 LHVTEDDIIGFIN

-927 SHLAQTNGVQYEF
+927 SHLAQTNDIKYDF
-940 VREQEN
+940 THEQKN
-946 INLFFD
+946 IYLFFD

-964 SNAFKFCEKGGKI
+964 SNAFKFCDKGGRI
-977 SVSLLEMDNEVA
+977 SVCALESDDEVS

-998 IPAESLKNLFSDYFQ
+998 IPAESLKGLFSDYFQ
-1013 VDEQHSNQIGSGI
+1013 VDEQQSHIGSGI
-1026 GLALSKAIVEEHKGH
+1026 GLALSKAIVEEHHGN
-1041 IAVEST
+1041 ISVESS
-1047 PAENGERG
+1047 PAENASRG
-1055 FTNFT
+1055 FTKFT
-1060 VRLKK
+1060 VKLKK
-1065 GKSHFKTAIF
+1065 GKSHFKTALF
-1075 DGAKDY
+1075 DGVKDY
-1081 PTHPDIYTQ
+1081 PAHPDLYTQ
-1090 QPEKELTISKSEK
+1090 QEEKGITVLNSEK
-1103 ETDISTETILV
+1103 EMDHTAETILV
-1114 VEDNSEIRL
+1114 VEDNSEIRS
-1123 LITSLVGKHYQVAES
+1123 LITSLVGNNYQVAES
-1138 ENGLMGW
+1138 ENGLLGW

-1158 DIMMPIM
+1158 DIMMPVM
-1165 DGIELCR
+1165 DGIELCS
-1172 RLKEDE
+1172 RLKQDE

-1233 QKFLKHIHLQPKEL
+1233 QKFLKHIHLPPKDL
-1247 TINAIDEAFI
+1247 TINVIDEAFMQ
-1257 LKLLKYIDEHITD
+1257 KLLGYIDQHIAD

-1275 SELASMVGMSRP
+1275 SELASMIGMSKP
-1287 VLYKKIRNLTNLS
+1287 VLYKKIRQLTNLS

-1318 QNRFTIYE
+1318 LNRFTIYE

-1345 QFGKSPRAFMN
+1345 QFGKSPREVMK
-1356 GSEEENV
+1356 

>member
-1 MKLRLIALWFFPM
+1 MLRLSAIWFFLM

-19 SLCAQ
+19 SLYAQ
-24 KHLVFNH
+24 KPIVFNH
-31 LRMENG
+31 LTMENG
-37 LSQNSVIAIEQDK
+37 LSQNSVMAITQDK
-50 NQFIWMGTK
+50 NQFIWMGTR

-65 DGYRFKIYNNSSDN
+65 DGYRFIVYSNSSDN
-79 VNSISNN
+79 HNSISDNG
-86 VINTLLTD
+86 VTTLLSD

-102 TEKGLNIYN
+102 TENGLNLYN
-111 EKTDHF
+111 EKSDRF
-117 YRINTRSSA
+117 IRINKKTSA
-126 NSFSCDSVECLYEDP
+126 KSFSRDSVECVYEDP
-141 QKNIWVGTDNGLN
+141 QKNIWIGTNNGLD
-154 LVVDVEKQIFKKFLF
+154 LLIDAEKQIFKKFLF
-169 DKPNYKSRL
+169 DQSNYKSGL
-178 NCVFSIFKDEKQ
+178 NYVFSVFKDDKQ
-190 NLWVGTYNGL
+190 NLWAGTFNGL
-200 VRIYLVKGK
+200 VRIYQVKGK

-217 NPSNKNSISSNAV
+217 KANDANSISSNAV

-251 FDYEHKTFKRY
+251 FDYKHKTFTRY
-262 QTNATDPNSIV
+262 QTSSTDPNALV

-296 SIFDPNTRKFSN
+296 SILDPNTRKFSN

-313 EQTDGLS
+313 EQNNGLS
-320 QNSIHSIFQDLNG
+320 QNSIHSIFQDLSG
-333 SVYVGTFY
+333 SMYVGTYY
-341 KGVNIVY
+341 KGVNVIY
-348 PSATPFNVFR
+348 PSTTPFTVYR
-358 NSKKQQGLSSNI
+358 NSKKQQSLSSNI
-370 VSAMAE
+370 VSAMSE
-376 DQNHN
+376 DQYHN

-391 NYVNRSN
+391 NYVNRRN
-398 HTFTYYK
+398 NTFTYYK
-405 SEPNNNGLN
+405 SEPNSSNGLN

-435 GGLYVFNPSGRN
+435 GGLYLFNPSGRN

-458 NSPGGSEVIAIT
+458 NTPGDAEVIAIT
-470 VDSDGTVWVGSNDG
+470 EDSNGMVWVGSRDG

-490 TNGHYASIT
+490 TNGQYASTTI
-499 VKSPLEQNL
+499 KSPLEQNL

-528 MDGLYAYHPAN
+528 KAGLYTYHPST
-539 KRITGYYESKS
+539 KRIIANQKKNS
-550 KAGSLKSD
+550 AGSLNSD

-566 QNGNICVGTSFGG
+566 RNGNICVGTSFGG

-593 SEKDGLPN
+593 NEKNGLPN
-601 GNVLGIIEDEE
+601 GNVLGIIEDDE

-624 KLVTK
+624 KMVTK

-655 SSGQLFFGGYDGLT
+655 SKGGLFFGGYDGLT

-675 IDINKNNVPITFTG
+675 IDINKNVAPITFTG
-689 LKLFDKPVAV
+689 LKLFNQPIEV
-699 NAPDGL
+699 NGADGIL
-705 LNEDI
+705 KEAIQNTQ
-710 KSIKQITFKH
+710 QITFKH
-720 DQNNFSLDFALLN
+720 DENNFSIDFALLN
-733 YIKPEKNSYR
+733 YIKPEKNSYS
-743 YILKGHSKDWVKT
+743 YILKGHSKAWTKT
-756 DVPSVTYTDLPAG
+756 DIPSVSYADLPSG

-783 PGNKPAS
+783 PSGKAAS

-808 YLAFFSALLFLI
+808 YLAFFSGLLFLI

-868 YQTDTEL
+868 YQNDTEL

-927 SHLAQTNGVQYEF
+927 THLAQTNEIQYEF
-940 VREQEN
+940 VHEQEN
-946 INLFFD
+946 ISLFFD

-964 SNAFKFCEKGGKI
+964 SNAFKFCDKGGKI
-977 SVSLLEMDNEVA
+977 TVSVMEMDDEVA
-989 ISISDNGLG
+989 ICISDNGLG

-1026 GLALSKAIVEEHKGH
+1026 GLALSKAIVEEHGGH
-1041 IAVEST
+1041 ISVEST

-1055 FTNFT
+1055 LTNFT

-1065 GKSHFKTAIF
+1065 GKSHFKTALF
-1075 DGAKDY
+1075 DGVKDY
-1081 PTHPDIYTQ
+1081 PSHPDIYTQ
-1090 QPEKELTISKSEK
+1090 QAKKELTISKPEK
-1103 ETDISTETILV
+1103 EAPISTETILV

-1123 LITSLVGKHYQVAES
+1123 LITSLIDGHYQVAES
-1138 ENGLMGW
+1138 ENGLLGW

-1247 TINAIDEAFI
+1247 TINAIDEAFM

-1356 GSEEENV
+1356 GGIES